1 MPKILIAEDEPL
13 LTGAYTVKFTKLGC
27 EVRNVDN
34 GDDVFNILKT
44 FQPDIIL
51 LDLIMPKLSGV
62 EVLQKLK
69 EENNKIPVIVTSNL
83 SKEEVMKKCLDLG
96 AKDYLIKSNTSLD
109 ELAKKVLSY
118 IDELNG

>member
-13 LTGAYTVKFTKLGC
+13 LAGAYTVKFTKLGC

-34 GDDVFNILKT
+34 GDEVFNLLRT

-62 EVLQKLK
+62 EVLKKLK
-69 EENNKIPVIVTSNL
+69 EENNTIPVIVTSNL
-83 SKEEVMKKCLDLG
+83 SKEEVMKQCMDLG

-109 ELAKKVLSY
+109 DLAKKVLSY
-118 IDELNG
+118 LEK